1 MNIPELVA
9 PAGDLQKLQYAYEFG
24 ADACYVGMPAFSLRS
39 KTTKF
44 KEQEEILEGRE
55 LARKL
60 DKKYLVTTN
69 IYPHSA
75 KIPAFEGHVKW
86 LRDEVKPDAL
96 IAADPGV
103 ISVIRE
109 VWSDARIHLS
119 VQANAV
125 NYRAVKFWYD
135 QGVTRVVLPRE
146 LRLEEIAE
154 IKKEV
159 PEVELEV
166 FVHGAICVAYSGRCL
181 LSNYMC
187 YRDPNQGAC
196 AQACRFKYKLLEEKP
211 SQGALDLTDKNIV
224 LEESLRPGEYM
235 PISEDE
241 HGTYIMNARDICLL
255 PYVDELK
262 DVGVDAFKIEGRSK
276 TAYYVAAV
284 SRLYRDAIDNGFK
297 EEMMEEAYKISSRGF
312 TPGFLKGDLKE
323 YSMRYEAN
331 SPISKSRFVGIVK
344 EEQEPGVYL
353 VDMKNRFDGGEI
365 EVVLP
370 GGVVAVFVKE
380 MRKVSGEV
388 VEAVHGGDGDR
399 VFVIGEEGLSGGLMR
414 VSV

>member
-1 MNIPELVA
+1 MQKPELVA
-9 PAGDLQKLQYAYEFG
+9 PAGDLQKLQYAYRYG

-55 LARKL
+55 LAREL
-60 DKKYLVTTN
+60 NKKYFVTTN
-69 IYPHSA
+69 IYPHNA
-75 KIPAFEGHVKW
+75 KISAFEGHVKW
-86 LRDEVKPDAL
+86 LADEVKPDAL

-103 ISVIRE
+103 ISVIKE
-109 VWSDARIHLS
+109 VWPEARIHLS

-125 NYRAVKFWYD
+125 NYRSVRFWYE

-146 LRLEEIAE
+146 LHIEEIAE
-154 IKKEV
+154 IKKQV

-211 SQGALDLTDKNIV
+211 SADALDLKGKNIV
-224 LEESLRPGEYM
+224 LEESMRPGEYM

-255 PYVDELK
+255 PYVAELA
-262 DVGVDAFKIEGRSK
+262 DIGVDAFKIEGRSK
-276 TAYYVAAV
+276 TAYYVASV
-284 SRLYRDAIDNGFK
+284 CRLYRDAIDNGFK
-297 EEMMEEAYKISSRGF
+297 EEMMEEIYKISSRGY

-323 YSMRYEAN
+323 FSMRYEENLA
-331 SPISKSRFVGIVK
+331 ISKARFIGIVK
-344 EEQEPGVYL
+344 REIADGQWL
-353 VDMKNRFDGGEI
+353 VDVKNRFDGGEI
-365 EVVLP
+365 EIVLP
-370 GGVVAVFVKE
+370 DKVVALEVKE
-380 MRKVSGEV
+380 MRKVSGEAQEV
-388 VEAVHGGDGDR
+388 VHGGDGDR
-399 VFVIGEEGLSGGLMR
+399 VFLMDGEGFEGGLLR